1 MPHHSLTNT
10 GIFPEITL
18 HFFQDGDRIPPQ
30 IWVRSTTSCLSSM
43 SDLEFRHYKWELD
56 MFSCTISWNS
66 VCNETCQ
73 MPPDS
78 FVSDSLWI
86 WEAFVPKT
94 ALAQCQVNVLLTKLN
109 HISTS
114 IFSISISFMLEKISE
129 KQLII
134 WEIFFFFFFSF

>member
-18 HFFQDGDRIPPQ
+18 NFFQDGDQIPPQ
-30 IWVRSTTSCLSSM
+30 IWVRSTSSCLSSM
-43 SDLEFRHYKWELD
+43 SDLQFRHYKWELD

-66 VCNETCQ
+66 VCNEACQ
-73 MPPDS
+73 APPDS

-94 ALAQCQVNVLLTKLN
+94 ATCPIQVNVLLTKLN

-114 IFSISISFMLEKISE
+114 IFSISLSFMLEKISE
-129 KQLII
+129 KTTQN
-134 WEIFFFFFFSF
+134 FFFSF